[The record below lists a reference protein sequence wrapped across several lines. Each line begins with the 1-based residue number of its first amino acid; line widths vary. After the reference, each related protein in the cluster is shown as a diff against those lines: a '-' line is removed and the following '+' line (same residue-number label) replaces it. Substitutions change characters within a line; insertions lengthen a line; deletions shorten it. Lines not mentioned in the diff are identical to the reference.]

1 MTTATITTKAN
12 ATAVSKFLKAEGFRR
27 STNATTK
34 IRGYHIVSE
43 GFEVTQSF
51 DTVVVQYHYS
61 RTSQDFNQLTTIAK
75 SLEAKGYAVKPFGGA
90 YVKLAVTKVGA

>member
-12 ATAVSKFLKAEGFRR
+12 ATVVSKFLKAEGFRR

-51 DTVVVQYHYS
+51 NTVVVEYHYS
-61 RTSQDFNQLTTIAK
+61 RTSQDFNQLTAIAK
-75 SLEAKGYAVKPFGGA
+75 SLETKGYAVRVFGN
-90 YVKLAVTKVGA
+90 VSFKLAVTKVGA